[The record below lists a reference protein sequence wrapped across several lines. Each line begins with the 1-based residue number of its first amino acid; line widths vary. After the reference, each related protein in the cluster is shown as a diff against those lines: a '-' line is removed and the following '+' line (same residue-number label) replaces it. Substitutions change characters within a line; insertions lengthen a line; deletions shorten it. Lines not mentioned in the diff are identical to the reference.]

1 MTIESYLIL
10 ENVSTESTDL
20 SVYTYSDK
28 KPGAGY
34 SLRNNGLHT
43 VQFQLDNFK
52 GAIKLQ
58 GTLEKYPGEADWI
71 DLNYDSGNSLDALDS
86 SVHSTDEIRNF
97 TGNWLWIRVGYV
109 LEQGTI
115 QSIRY
120 NF

>member
-10 ENVSTESTDL
+10 ENVTIESADL
-20 SVYTYSDK
+20 DIFKYSDK

-34 SLRNNGLHT
+34 SMRHSGIHT

-52 GAIKLQ
+52 GTLKLQ
-58 GTLEKYPGEADWI
+58 GTLELYPGENDWI
-71 DLNYDSGNSLDALDS
+71 DLDYDSGLPLYSLD
-86 SVHSTDEIRNF
+86 STAKTVDEARNF
-97 TGNWLWIRVGYV
+97 TGNWLWIRAAYV

-115 QSIRY
+115 VSIRY